1 MNKLYKLIIA
11 VFLVH
16 GGLRAQDMHFT
27 QFYASPL
34 YLNPAFAGADVCS
47 RVSLAYRNQWPGIFK
62 TYKSYLLSLDH
73 FFIAKN
79 VGAGLLVGND
89 LAGTGN
95 LRTIIIN
102 PMIAYQIRLN
112 REYVLRCAIQPG
124 ITQRSIDFGNLL
136 FGDQIGRGGNV
147 ATVEQPTVG
156 KTFFDLGT
164 GALFFSKFYWGGISL
179 YHLNRPD
186 QSLTGA
192 EGSPLPLKI
201 SVHGGYKYSLN
212 EDAKDDLEMKS
223 VTGVFH
229 YRHQN
234 KFDQLDVGVYYTH
247 GYVSFGAWY
256 RGIPFKHYKPGYRNV
271 DAIALII
278 GMKSK
283 RANFGYSFDITI
295 SQLAGLSRG
304 AHELT
309 MAYQLCKPNKRK
321 KKKLVVP
328 CPKF

>member
-1 MNKLYKLIIA
+1 MTKFCKLFIL
-11 VFLVH
+11 VFIVQ
-16 GGLRAQDMHFT
+16 GSLRAQDMHFT

-47 RVSLAYRNQWPGIFK
+47 RVSLTYRNQWPGIFK

-73 FFIAKN
+73 SFAAKN
-79 VGAGLLVGND
+79 LGAGILVGND

-112 REYVLRCAIQPG
+112 REYVIRCAIQPG
-124 ITQRSIDFGNLL
+124 VTQRSIDFNSLL

-147 ATVEQPTVG
+147 ATVEQPTVT
-156 KTFFDLGT
+156 KTFFDLGA
-164 GALFFSKFYWGGISL
+164 GALFFSKFYWAGLSL
-179 YHLNRPD
+179 YHINRPD
-186 QSLTGA
+186 ESITSA
-192 EGSPLPLKI
+192 EGAILPLKI
-201 SVHGGYKYSLN
+201 STHGGYRYVLN
-212 EDAKDDLEMKS
+212 EDEKDELHVKS
-223 VTGVFH
+223 VTGVMH
-229 YRHQN
+229 YRHQK

-247 GYVSFGAWY
+247 GLVSFGVWY
-256 RGIPFKHYKPGYRNV
+256 RGLPFKHYKPGYRNV
-271 DAIALII
+271 DAIALIL

-309 MAYQLCKPNKRK
+309 MAYQLCKPSKRK